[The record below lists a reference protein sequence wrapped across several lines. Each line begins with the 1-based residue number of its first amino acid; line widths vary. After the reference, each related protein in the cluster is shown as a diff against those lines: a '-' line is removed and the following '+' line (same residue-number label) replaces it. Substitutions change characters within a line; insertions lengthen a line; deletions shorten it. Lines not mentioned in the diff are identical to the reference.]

1 MKDVQNLYDENYKT
15 IKKEIE
21 KDIKRRINVPR
32 SRFSRINIIKISILP
47 KAICRFSVTQTLT
60 RLEKMTERITWKHKG
75 SQIGKAVFLKS

>member
-1 MKDVQNLYDENYKT
+1 ME
-15 IKKEIE
+15 IKE
-21 KDIKRRINVPR
+21 DIKRWRSISYSWINGL
-32 SRFSRINIIKISILP
+32 NIIKISILP